1 MAEPLGQ
8 VVFKVPELG
17 KMGYELELRDQ
28 AMQEKKAQRRESEVY
43 RTGGEKAY
51 SDNAYKLQGRYKE
64 DAELLYNKLEEY
76 GTKYEMTGDASA
88 LRMVNQISGQI
99 RGIVNDYN
107 TQIGTAINSASKAD
121 EKGWEGYV
129 GDRSSF
135 DEQISSVLNPSDITG
150 RKFENGQLLYQINGE
165 WIPRSQTDYGSQRP
179 NQKNTVLVQEASNM
193 GKYVVP
199 SYYESQN
206 KFLAINASSAESAS
220 NAIINEFRYEYPN
233 NPELQADAAVAYA
246 IKARGLDPKNISVS
260 EMNKI
265 IARFQND
272 EVFRKQALD
281 FYEQKLGKV
290 AANRWASQQSGL
302 VVNQI
307 PREGETVVDAETP
320 AEKTA
325 TSGGETP
332 TQTANKPVI
341 ADVAEEEVPLPKSG
355 KKTPEQLESDRIKS
369 EQILEADKQKGGQ
382 QPNAQRGQ
390 AQFGPPSPE
399 QVIEKAAEEIQDVEL
414 EDVPATEEEFDP
426 KFGINE
432 QTLDVVRVTKGEN
445 GRPDVV
451 SIKRTLPEIYT
462 NNLLKFEGGTSSDE
476 SDPAYGDNPT
486 APVVNGERIHTN
498 IGVTWNVYK
507 SWAKAFGI
515 PEADMESRF
524 LNLKPNE
531 ALAVAEH
538 IAETK
543 GSNNFKNPALIG
555 LFTQNAWGGGSVLGK
570 TTGTPE
576 YQATISMLEANGIKL
591 SSKHRIS
598 EKDAAKIEALYNKNP
613 KKFLDD
619 YFDAYMVSHSR
630 MSKIVH
636 DKKGYAG
643 FGKGAYVPL
652 YMVYRN
658 GWMSRANN
666 LKKEMAKNA
675 GVEYT
680 PITPYNKNRE
690 YQKSEKNGKTVWT
703 LVEKRDGKWTPVGDN
718 DWVKSLE
725 PIK

>member
-28 AMQEKKAQRRESEVY
+28 AMQEKKTQRRESEVY

-51 SDNAYKLQGRYKE
+51 SDNVYKLQGRYKE

-107 TQIGTAINSASKAD
+107 TQIGTAINSAAKAD

-150 RKFENGQLLYQINGE
+150 RKFENGQLLYQVNGE
-165 WIPRSQTDYGSQRP
+165 WVPRSQTDYGSQSP
-179 NQKNTVLVQEASNM
+179 NPKNTVLVQEASNM

-206 KFLAINASSAESAS
+206 KFLAINAASAENAS

-272 EVFRKQALD
+272 EVFRNQALD
-281 FYEQKLGKV
+281 FYEEKLGKV
-290 AANRWASQQSGL
+290 AANRWASQQTNL
-302 VVNQI
+302 VVNEV
-307 PREGETVVDAETP
+307 PREGEGQETVVDTETP
-320 AEKTA
+320 AEA
-325 TSGGETP
+325 TTEGKEETVTETTVNTNIKIPETKFP
-332 TQTANKPVI
+332 T
-341 ADVAEEEVPLPKSG
+341 VAG
-355 KKTPEQLESDRIKS
+355 KQESAPSTPP
-369 EQILEADKQKGGQ
+369 Q
-382 QPNAQRGQ
+382 QPKAQGGQ

-414 EDVPATEEEFDP
+414 QDVPDTEEEFDP
-426 KFGINE
+426 QFGINE
-432 QTLDVVRVTKGEN
+432 KTLDVVRVTKGEN
-445 GRPDVV
+445 GKPDVV

-476 SDPAYGDNPT
+476 SDPAYGDNPD

-498 IGVTWNVYK
+498 IGVTWRVYK

-538 IAETK
+538 IAESK

-555 LFTQNAWGGGSVLGK
+555 LFTQNAWGGGGVLGK
-570 TTGTPE
+570 TSGSAE

-591 SSKHRIS
+591 SSKHHIS
-598 EKDAAKIEALYNKNP
+598 KEDAAKIEKLYNKNP

-630 MSKIVH
+630 MDKIVH

-658 GWMSRANN
+658 GWISRAND
-666 LKKEMAKNA
+666 LKKQMAKNA

-680 PITPYNKNRE
+680 PVTPYNKTRE

-703 LVEKRDGKWTPVGDN
+703 LVENRDGQWTPVGKT